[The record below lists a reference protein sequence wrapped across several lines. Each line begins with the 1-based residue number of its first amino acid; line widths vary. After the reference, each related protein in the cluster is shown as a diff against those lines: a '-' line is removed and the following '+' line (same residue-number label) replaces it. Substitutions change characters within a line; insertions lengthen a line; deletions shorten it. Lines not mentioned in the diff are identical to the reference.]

1 MARVSFGI
9 VTEGRRGM
17 ARVAVGIR
25 DMARVAVT
33 SRVVAYLLVVG
44 GEDDAEE
51 GRGGVGHELVKILES
66 QLSTRIAI

>member
-1 MARVSFGI
+1 
-9 VTEGRRGM
+9 M

-25 DMARVAVT
+25 DMARVAVGIRNMARVTVT
-33 SRVVAYLLVVG
+33 SRVVAYLLVVW